1 MAPSLDVQIRDLVA
15 LTQNLAEVTNT
26 FAGVKGF
33 VADTHIAHSNWPA
46 GGWGAASAY
55 KKASSTAEDA
65 ADAVRSASDAT
76 AKNLDAVARHY
87 AGAEYH
93 SSITHGAAPN
103 LRPGANH
110 GSRITATNVA
120 RMATPTAE
128 FAIAAQLTFL
138 LLRARDSVKIFARP
152 TGTLPVYLVV
162 DAMTV
167 EPNIRESGP
176 FREARDTWR
185 AIAESNIKPLRDEL
199 EKLVPIPTWDGEAAA
214 SFDAHMSN
222 RFLPA
227 LNELESLA
235 GSMGDLCDEMAAG
248 MDRINGQWLGLLIKT
263 ALQLVIINL
272 VPLPY
277 RPMFALAAVLLF
289 VANVSYLYS
298 KMSGWFDGKA
308 AAVAKLEQQAGQ
320 LAKDCFDESQAL
332 EDKRNLLN
340 PRFTMVSENWSSDDW
355 AQNWHYKAAP

>member
-1 MAPSLDVQIRDLVA
+1 MAPSLEVQIRDLVA
-15 LTQNLAEVTNT
+15 LTQNLAETTNT
-26 FAGVKGF
+26 FVGIKGF

-46 GGWGAASAY
+46 AGWDAASAY

-65 ADAVRSASDAT
+65 AGAVRSASDST
-76 AKNLDAVARHY
+76 AKNLDAVAHHY

-93 SSITHGAAPN
+93 SSLKPGSPPN
-103 LRPGANH
+103 LSPGANY
-110 GSRITATNVA
+110 GSRITAENVA
-120 RMATPTAE
+120 RYSIPPTE
-128 FAIAAQLTFL
+128 LAIAAQLTFM
-138 LLRARDSVKIFARP
+138 LLRARDSVKLTARP
-152 TGTLPVYLVV
+152 TGMLPVYLVV

-199 EKLVPIPTWDGEAAA
+199 GKLVPIPTWDGEAAD

-277 RPMFALAAVLLF
+277 RPMFSLAAVLLF
-289 VANVSYLYS
+289 VANVSYLYA
-298 KMSGWFDGKA
+298 KMRGWFSGKA
-308 AAVAKLEQQAGQ
+308 AAVAKLEEQTRR
-320 LAKDCFDESQAL
+320 LAADCFDDSQAL

-355 AQNWHYKAAP
+355 AKNWHYKAAP